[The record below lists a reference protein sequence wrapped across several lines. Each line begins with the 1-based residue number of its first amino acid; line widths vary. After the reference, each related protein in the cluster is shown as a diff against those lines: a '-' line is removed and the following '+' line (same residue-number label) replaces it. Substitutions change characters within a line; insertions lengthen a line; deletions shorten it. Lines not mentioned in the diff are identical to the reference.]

1 MKYAFILAELLMYP
15 LSVVCRVLG
24 VTQSGFH
31 AWRARV
37 SSPRDH
43 ARDRLRADI
52 HKVFDSHRGR
62 YGAPRLT
69 RVLRAQHGY
78 TGSENR
84 IKALMRA
91 MSLAARAGRKFKVT
105 TDSAH
110 ALPIA
115 PNLLGQDFSCDSSAE
130 STSHAKA
137 PDQVW
142 LSDIT
147 YLWTREGWLYVC
159 AVLDLFTR
167 KIVGWAMAGHMTR
180 ELVLEALRMAHA
192 TRKPAPGLIF
202 HSDRGSQYAC
212 HEVRDWLAARAMRQS
227 MSGTGNCYDNAPMES
242 FWHSLKVEE
251 THGLDFATR
260 AEAKHCVFGYIE
272 GWYNTTRMHS
282 SLNYQSPI
290 QFERECNAK
299 LMKAAND
306 DLSTSNLSTASSKN
320 SQTARLNKRAA

>member
-31 AWRARV
+31 AWRTRQ
-37 SSPRDH
+37 SSPRDC
-43 ARDRLRADI
+43 ARERLRADI
-52 HKVFDSHRGR
+52 RKVFDLHRAR

-91 MSLAARAGRKFKVT
+91 MGLCAKAGRKFKVT

-110 ALPIA
+110 SLPIA
-115 PNLLGQDFSCDSSAE
+115 PNLLGQDFSCDASAE

-137 PDQVW
+137 SDQVW

-159 AVLDLFTR
+159 AVLDLFSR
-167 KIVGWAMAGHMTR
+167 RIVGWAMAGHMTR
-180 ELVLEALRMAHA
+180 ELVLEALQMAHA
-192 TRKPAPGLIF
+192 TRKPGAGLIF
-202 HSDRGSQYAC
+202 HSDRGCQYASGD
-212 HEVRDWLAARAMRQS
+212 VRTWLTAKAMRQS

-251 THGLDFATR
+251 THGQDFATR
-260 AEAKHCVFGYIE
+260 AEAKHCVFAYIE

-299 LMKAAND
+299 LIEAVND
-306 DLSTSNLSTASSKN
+306 DLSTSDLSTTSSNN
-320 SQTARLNKRAA
+320 SQSARLTKRAA

>member
-1 MKYAFILAELLMYP
+1 MQAELLMYP
-15 LSVVCRVLG
+15 LPAVCRVLG

-31 AWRARV
+31 AWRRRTP
-37 SSPRDH
+37 SLREQQ
-43 ARDRLRADI
+43 RNRLSADI
-52 HKVFDSHRGR
+52 RQIFEANRGR
-62 YGAPRLT
+62 YGAPRIY
-69 RVLRAQHGY
+69 RVMCAHHGY
-78 TGSENR
+78 TGSLNR
-84 IKALMRA
+84 IQTLMRA
-91 MSLAARAGRKFKVT
+91 MGIKAKAGRKFKVT

-110 ALPIA
+110 SLPIA
-115 PNLLGQDFSCDSSAE
+115 PNLLGQDFSCDTSAE
-130 STSHAKA
+130 SISHAKA

-180 ELVLEALRMAHA
+180 ELVLEALRMANA
-192 TRKPAPGLIF
+192 VRKPPPGLIF
-202 HSDRGSQYAC
+202 HSDRGSQYAS
-212 HEVRDWLAARAMRQS
+212 HDVRAWLIAHAMRQS

-282 SLNYQSPI
+282 SLGYQSPI
-290 QFERECNAK
+290 QFERKCNAK
-299 LMKAAND
+299 LAEAANEN
-306 DLSTSNLSTASSKN
+306 LPTVSSTN
-320 SQTARLNKRAA
+320 SQSARLIKRAA